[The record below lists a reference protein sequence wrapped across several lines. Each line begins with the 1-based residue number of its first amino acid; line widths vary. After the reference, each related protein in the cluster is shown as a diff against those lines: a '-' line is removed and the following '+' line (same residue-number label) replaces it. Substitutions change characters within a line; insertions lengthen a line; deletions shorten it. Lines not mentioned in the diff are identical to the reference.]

1 MGSIGPRT
9 LKERG
14 RPEGAPIGPDYLRF
28 ASLRRISA
36 RSSLRLNLIS
46 STSLRLDS
54 PESLEA
60 ALLDVSKTL
69 TVEDPIIIGFQN
81 ELDIEKANLEQYQK
95 KLGHLKRNALNQER
109 ARKKR
114 QKLINEQGMIV
125 SYDSVGRPPRIKGS
139 LNIE

>member
-1 MGSIGPRT
+1 MYLILNSQEAILNSQSVSSQYLFGSIGPRT
-9 LKERG
+9 LKKRG

-60 ALLDVSKTL
+60 ALALAALALSRSISSAFSEVKER
-69 TVEDPIIIGFQN
+69 TVTTSFITRHKPAVT
-81 ELDIEKANLEQYQK
+81 EK
-95 KLGHLKRNALNQER
+95 
-109 ARKKR
+109 
-114 QKLINEQGMIV
+114 
-125 SYDSVGRPPRIKGS
+125 
-139 LNIE
+139 